1 MPSACSPHLLALPL
15 HRSPRHLRGCR
26 SPAHLRAR
34 TLLGGRDLGGA
45 QGLLSAPPRRGF
57 PPAPLADHDRGVA
70 AVAGYLAVGLLDP
83 PSARS
88 RSPTSSPSRPST
100 SPGLP
105 SLPPSSPG
113 RSPRGHGASS
123 SSPPSGDSSSPRR
136 STRRSASVD
145 GSQKRSTTRRC
156 RTFWPP
162 ASTSTTPRTATR
174 RVFPASARNSRRR
187 STSFG
192 SRSPSCIPSHSAR
205 ADSSRRCRAWPSDRS
220 DTEAFAQ
227 AYASIRRSGGLD
239 QLLLSLAREFLRNA
253 AKHAGALRGSRSED
267 ARLTIVGQTHYLEG
281 ANGRWCA
288 PLSLRLEGLCEPP
301 ATAAD
306 PISLPPS
313 GGGLPT
319 CPARSQDG
327 P

>member
-1 MPSACSPHLLALPL
+1 MTA
-15 HRSPRHLRGCR
+15 
-26 SPAHLRAR
+26 
-34 TLLGGRDLGGA
+34 
-45 QGLLSAPPRRGF
+45 
-57 PPAPLADHDRGVA
+57 GVA

-145 GSQKRSTTRRC
+145 GSRSAPRRGGAEHSGRPPRPRRRRERRLGEFFPHPRGTRGDA
-156 RTFWPP
+156 PP
-162 ASTSTTPRTATR
+162 ASGVGRRAASHRTQPGRTRRGAAGRGRATGATR
-174 RVFPASARNSRRR
+174 RLSLKRTRR
-187 STSFG
+187 S
-192 SRSPSCIPSHSAR
+192 A
-205 ADSSRRCRAWPSDRS
+205 
-220 DTEAFAQ
+220 
-227 AYASIRRSGGLD
+227 GLGVCD